1 MTPSLPAELEILF
14 ESGHVPPPYSH
25 VYSLKLRPQD
35 TGIAVDFALHYTHR
49 DELSLEE
56 IIDEGFNEDDDY
68 TYSGT
73 VSVVWRGP
81 LKDLWNHTDWM
92 EMSSFEDG
100 GISMRIEEGEERVP
114 KQQEAWSFLA
124 QEIIQA
130 IYEQAGKEA
139 PLFLAFLKVDKQGP
153 VEVELQL
160 SFAQRKAE
168 AMVNGQLVSLSWEKT
183 KKLLTDVYL
192 PDYDYEHV
200 ATKKPTK
207 RGNYIDLG
215 DGNWF
220 ELGKTVQ
227 NIDSSYD
234 AIAGIRKGFEAI
246 IEKAK

>member
-1 MTPSLPAELEILF
+1 MSSLPVALEILF

-25 VYSLKLRPQD
+25 VYSLKLQPQE
-35 TGIAVDFALHYTHR
+35 TGLAVEFSLHYTHR

-56 IIDEGFNEDDDY
+56 IIDEGFSEEDDY
-68 TYSGT
+68 TYCGT
-73 VSVVWRGP
+73 VAAVWKGP

-92 EMSSFEDG
+92 EMSAFEDG
-100 GISMRIEEGEERVP
+100 GIMIRLGEAEEQVP

-130 IYEQAGKEA
+130 IYEQSGKEA
-139 PLFLAFLKVDKQGP
+139 PLLLAFMKVDKSGP

-168 AMVNGQLVSLSWEKT
+168 ASVNGQVIALSWEKT

-192 PDYDYEHV
+192 PDYDFEHV

-207 RGNYIDLG
+207 RGHYIDLG
-215 DGNWF
+215 DGHWF

-234 AIAGIRKGFEAI
+234 AIAGIRRGFEAI
-246 IEKAK
+246 IEKAQ